1 MAKSEDKKAVDI
13 FTLPE
18 GRVINQSLFVKDA
31 FDERAVPSYKIEI
44 AIPKDDPGIADLEDR
59 LLDFADDRW
68 GEGASDDENLVIPLL
83 DGDKLAKKREK
94 KGKDGDAYK
103 GMIVIRANTI
113 YNKEGQDGPGGIQV
127 FDPDVEEILPARSSD
142 VFSGCYGEVAVT
154 IGTYEATT
162 PGLIV
167 MSISMASNSTCPPSR
182 RRRMARSWFRLLTAA
197 PCSSPVAEMAEAKAE
212 DASAVVLAVNS

>member
-154 IGTYEATT
+154 IGTYEGDDAG
-162 PGLIV
+162 PDRDEHFNGLKFY
-167 MSISMASNSTCPPSR
+167 MSAFQKTKNGEKLVSSADRSTLFKPRGRDGGGESGGRKR
-182 RRRMARSWFRLLTAA
+182 RRSRG
-197 PCSSPVAEMAEAKAE
+197 
-212 DASAVVLAVNS
+212 